1 MGVPDCVTD
10 IRLLFDPMALLITP
24 RAMAS
29 GRSEFAL
36 PGVCPGPVAMNRFVP
51 HNGIT
56 TPLEQPLPRRCIQ
69 NRAQPE

>member
-36 PGVCPGPVAMNRFVP
+36 PASAPARCHEQIGAPQWHHRSARQPFPMQVYPV
-51 HNGIT
+51 
-56 TPLEQPLPRRCIQ
+56 
-69 NRAQPE
+69 